1 MSFWVKDHKLYERDA
16 DAGLCCWRKNI
27 LTPAHVDLHP
37 QNSRWHQTF
46 SSLWGLVC
54 TCWHNLPS
62 AMTKSSGRLIP
73 YPKLGHLCWSF
84 LMMRVVAAVKSKQP
98 MLTRHQNSDVIRLQY
113 SNFCWA
119 VAVAAPLEGWDHQ
132 EDHICLENL
141 STKPLVFPLNHRL
154 FSPKLY
160 LPLSGATES
169 LEHLGRATMWWM
181 PALFFWELE
190 WFTCC

>member
-1 MSFWVKDHKLYERDA
+1 MQ
-16 DAGLCCWRKNI
+16 GIGCWRKI
-27 LTPAHVDLHP
+27 YWQTPAHVDLHP
-37 QNSRWHQTF
+37 QNSCWHQTC
-46 SSLWGLVC
+46 SSLWHQWGLVYI
-54 TCWHNLPS
+54 CWHNVPS

-98 MLTRHQNSDVIRLQY
+98 MLTRYQNSDVIRLKY

-119 VAVAAPLEGWDHQ
+119 VGVAAPLECCTLWDHQ
-132 EDHICLENL
+132 EDHICLDNL

-181 PALFFWELE
+181 PGLFFLGELQ